1 MIFFLAGMDD
11 KGNNSFS
18 KYVVMNRPSK
28 VRSILVMEDLS
39 DWKTKVVG
47 TKLSTDEVITCL
59 KNIAIMHAR
68 FWGEKQKDIKK
79 YLEYDIF
86 FLFYHFQFFEMILKI
101 FFDRLPPAQSNDKE
115 MRPSKYHSKFSAW
128 KRKKFL
134 SSPASIKK
142 KIDHISGKN
151 TVF

>member
-18 KYVVMNRPSK
+18 KYVVMNKPSQ

-47 TKLSTDEVITCL
+47 IKLSTHEVITCL

-86 FLFYHFQFFEMILKI
+86 F
-101 FFDRLPPAQSNDKE
+101 S
-115 MRPSKYHSKFSAW
+115 
-128 KRKKFL
+128 FL
-134 SSPASIKK
+134 SFSI
-142 KIDHISGKN
+142 
-151 TVF
+151 F

>member
-47 TKLSTDEVITCL
+47 IKLSTDEVITCL

-68 FWGEKQKDIKK
+68 FWGEKKKDIKE

-86 FLFYHFQFFEMILKI
+86 FFFFIIFNFLK
-101 FFDRLPPAQSNDKE
+101 
-115 MRPSKYHSKFSAW
+115 
-128 KRKKFL
+128 
-134 SSPASIKK
+134 
-142 KIDHISGKN
+142 
-151 TVF
+151 